1 MLAGEDMS
9 AQVISRMAES
19 LEAECDMP
27 LGMVVGGGA
36 SARRYIDVA
45 RELGLDEAGL
55 DHLGIQ
61 LTRANAWLL
70 VSAFGERAFP
80 RPAEDFEEAALAL
93 RSYDRVCMGG
103 THPGHTTD
111 AVAAMLAERVK
122 ADRLVIVTN
131 VDGVFTADPRQDPGA
146 ELLERLTPAELTAIV
161 GSRRQAG
168 SSGVVDPL
176 AAQMLQRSQFSA
188 AVVNGDDPANV
199 AAAINGQA
207 FKGSSIEPE
216 DTT

>member
-9 AQVISRMAES
+9 AGTFTQLSDQ
-19 LEAECDMP
+19 LERSCDMP

-36 SARRYIDVA
+36 SARKYIKVA

-61 LTRANAWLL
+61 ITRANAWLL
-70 VSAFGERAFP
+70 VSAFGERAYP

-111 AVAAMLAERVK
+111 AVAAMLAERVH

-131 VDGVFTADPRQDPGA
+131 VDGVYTADPRTDPDA
-146 ELLERLTPAELTAIV
+146 KLVEHLTPTELLAIV
-161 GSRRQAG
+161 GGARKAG

-176 AAQMLQRSQFSA
+176 AAQMLERSQLQA
-188 AVVNGDDPANV
+188 RVVGGDDPANV
-199 AAAINGQA
+199 AAAINGEP
-207 FKGSSIEPE
+207 FKGSTVESEG
-216 DTT
+216 